1 MFCPTGALRK
11 FDDRATATFGIDHA
25 VADCVHCGCCEA
37 ICPKGA
43 IHLANEVF
51 APDLVDGHVERFEM
65 RPQEIVSGKATT
77 VVNKMRKLLVGS
89 KAVNFA

>member
-1 MFCPTGALRK
+1 
-11 FDDRATATFGIDHA
+11 
-25 VADCVHCGCCEA
+25 
-37 ICPKGA
+37 
-43 IHLANEVF
+43 
-51 APDLVDGHVERFEM
+51 M